1 MISHVAISVVHSR
14 KTAWDMAAET
24 NGRKERSRE
33 SKQELV
39 ELTRTATRQTAKPI
53 KAITIIGRIED
64 TRLL

>member
-1 MISHVAISVVHSR
+1 MV
-14 KTAWDMAAET
+14 AET
-24 NGRKERSRE
+24 NGRKKRSRE

-53 KAITIIGRIED
+53 KAIIIIGRIED